1 MSEKRIMHR
10 DLKPANIFIS
20 ANGMLKIGDLGLGW
34 VFSSQTVNFIKLF
47 IIKQLITIIIDIK
60 LILLLFWYLS
70 LQSFLLIV
78 NIDSFLFNYLY
89 FYLNNIKY

>member
-1 MSEKRIMHR
+1 MHR

>member
-1 MSEKRIMHR
+1 MHR
-10 DLKPANIFIS
+10 DLKPAKIFIS
-20 ANGMLKIGDLGLGW
+20 ANGLLKIGDLGLGW